1 MANLTGSTTA
11 VFFVRLSAAV
21 DEIVDVDWST
31 RDGTAIAGKDYDAA
45 SGTVS
50 FLPSETEKAIDV
62 VVYGQDDVTADG
74 KKFYIELKP
83 PANAVLTDA
92 LAECVITVEDD
103 GGVLV
108 TSLVIA
114 QGKRGLKGNPGL
126 SAYEQAVLMGYT
138 GTVEQ
143 WMAEIGDASQAAD
156 RAEGYAADSAASAAT
171 AEQKSNEAIAAV
183 GSTQLYV
190 DAALSNLSTAANKF
204 YPTLADANA
213 DIANIQVDQPVTIGE
228 SANGGLWYKATAGAT
243 SLTKSAYD
251 PLTQA
256 KGYADANALFKPIKI
271 SNTNLN
277 TLLNVGFYCVTELA
291 SATLAL
297 NFPKASIGFLE
308 VIKAPLSSIVYQVYY
323 ADNTIYTR
331 IFNGTSWSLWSD
343 NGNSE
348 IFKNTR
354 KVAELQN
361 IIDTAFITTSNI
373 FSGAIPNTTINPQGN
388 IVADSIRWLGDFIS
402 CASGEVFSVSSG
414 SYRISYFDGNKS
426 FISQIGSPV
435 TTSFTVS
442 HVNAKYFRLSG
453 TTSLGTMQLNK
464 GATLLPYEPFKLH
477 PKFLPEQKILVE
489 PEQTTF
495 FNLSSNLF
503 DIERAESNKS
513 MDVTGAVIPDELRW
527 LSDFIEVESGKTY
540 SVPSASYRIIEFGEN
555 KNFISINATQ
565 VVSNFQITKPL
576 IKFIKLSTTKATVPL
591 SAMQMNEGSNLL
603 PYEPF
608 GVAKIKN
615 EFLPDQEVDVED
627 LKQQLIAELTQTLL
641 PKYNPSFPS
650 LNFNES
656 MSVSELPM
664 WMSSDGT
671 TIYGS
676 GGSGGR
682 SLMQSTDDWATRVQ
696 IGPAFSHIIMGVRT
710 LDDGELLV
718 STTRTKNP
726 DVYSKVWKSVGYDKN
741 NPSST
746 TFKEVLVSTN
756 IDAFFINSWGMSAYQ
771 NIVTISEYGE
781 RGLATGAKHV
791 YLSTDYGDTFSLIFD
806 LYATQV
812 EGRPVLTEKAHMHT
826 TAYDPYFNRIWVVV
840 GDIPNTATY
849 YSDDLGASW
858 TYVTGSNAMQYTGII
873 ALPDAVLFGSDRS
886 PNGVHVYHRKDKYA
900 MPKIEPLLK
909 VNDLSTI
916 THVFGLP
923 FKKDWSPTSPVY
935 FSAPTIQ
942 NTMDYA
948 PCIVATV
955 DGKKAFKMW
964 EGNKGDNLI
973 DTVGPTA
980 SGKIIAAIEVSTGN
994 FNVMRA
1000 LAPSWSK

>member
-1 MANLTGSTTA
+1 MVNLTATPEWKA
-11 VFFVRLSAAV
+11 VRQL
-21 DEIVDVDWST
+21 EQNEL
-31 RDGTAIAGKDYDAA
+31 A
-45 SGTVS
+45 SGGPNGNMNEQAKA
-50 FLPSETEKAIDV
+50 LLNRTEYLNQQKVDKEDIIQ
-62 VVYGQDDVTADG
+62 GQYRFA
-74 KKFYIELKP
+74 KLAEF
-83 PANAVLTDA
+83 NAV
-92 LAECVITVEDD
+92 
-103 GGVLV
+103 
-108 TSLVIA
+108 
-114 QGKRGLKGNPGL
+114 
-126 SAYEQAVLMGYT
+126 
-138 GTVEQ
+138 
-143 WMAEIGDASQAAD
+143 
-156 RAEGYAADSAASAAT
+156 
-171 AEQKSNEAIAAV
+171 
-183 GSTQLYV
+183 
-190 DAALSNLSTAANKF
+190 
-204 YPTLADANA
+204 
-213 DIANIQVDQPVTIGE
+213 
-228 SANGGLWYKATAGAT
+228 KATIPVNSTVIIDEAGANQGT
-243 SLTKSAYD
+243 NTWNGTTLTKSAYD

-256 KGYADANALFKPIKI
+256 KQHAESYADSNPLFKPVKI
-271 SNTNLN
+271 TNTDLN
-277 TLLNVGFYCVTELA
+277 TILNSGIYTVTELA

-297 NFPKASIGFLE
+297 NFPKNEIGFLL
-308 VIKAPLSSIVYQVYY
+308 VAKGNLSTVVFQSYY
-323 ADNTIYTR
+323 AYNTIFTR
-331 IFNGTSWSLWSD
+331 SYNGVSWTAWSD
-343 NGNSE
+343 NGKAEIVKNSRDIRE
-348 IFKNTR
+348 NR
-354 KVAELQN
+354 N
-361 IIDTAFITTSNI
+361 IIETAFFMSSNI
-373 FSGAIPNTTINPQGN
+373 FSGAIPNTTINSQGN

-414 SYRISYFDGNKS
+414 SYRISYYDENKV
-426 FISQIGSPV
+426 FISQIGTAV
-435 TTSFTVS
+435 TTSFTVTHGS
-442 HVNAKYFRLSG
+442 AKYFRLSG
-453 TTSLGTMQLNK
+453 TTSLDAMQLNK

-495 FNLSSNLF
+495 FRLSSNLF
-503 DIERAESNKS
+503 DTEQAESNKS
-513 MDVTGAVIPDELRW
+513 MDAAGNVVSDELRW
-527 LSDFIEVESGKTY
+527 LSDFIGVESGKTY
-540 SVPSASYRIIEFGEN
+540 SVPSSSYRIIEFDGN
-555 KNFISINATQ
+555 KNFISMNATSTT
-565 VVSNFQITKPL
+565 SNLQITKPAT
-576 IKFIKLSTTKATVPL
+576 KFIRLSSTEVTVPL
-591 SAMQMNEGSNLL
+591 STMQMNEGSNLL

-608 GVAKIKN
+608 GVVKIK
-615 EFLPDQEVDVED
+615 EEYLPDREVDVED

-671 TIYGS
+671 TVYGS

-756 IDAFFINSWGMSAYQ
+756 IDAFFINSWGMSVYQ
-771 NIVTISEYGE
+771 NIVVIAEYGE

-791 YLSTDYGDTFSLIFD
+791 YLSTDYGNSFNLVFD

-812 EGRPVLTEKAHMHT
+812 EGRPALTETAHMHT
-826 TAYDPYFNRIWVVV
+826 TAYDPYFNRIWVAV
-840 GDIPNTATY
+840 GDRPNTATY

-858 TYVTGSNAMQYTGII
+858 TYVTDSNAMQYTGIV
-873 ALPDAVLFGSDRS
+873 ALPDAVLFGSDRH
-886 PNGVHVYHRKDKYA
+886 PNGVYVYHRKDKYA

-923 FKKDWSPTSPVY
+923 FKKDWSPASPVY
-935 FSAPTIQ
+935 FSAPTID

-955 DGKKAFKMW
+955 DGKKAFKIW
-964 EGNKGDNLI
+964 EGNNGDVLRNV
-973 DTVGPTA
+973 VGPTA
-980 SGKIIAAIEVSTGN
+980 SGKIIAAIEVGTGN

-1000 LAPSWSK
+1000 LAPSWSKT